1 MHKNS
6 IVNVLGFI
14 LIASAVSACGPK
26 TQPIEISTTPV
37 TKPVLVL
44 PEADPIKNRPVEWI
58 IITRENYEQ
67 VFAKLEREG
76 KSVVLFGVTDTGY
89 ENLALNL
96 NDIRTHIQQKNAIIV
111 AYQNYYIISQD
122 VMNNAVTVK

>member
-14 LIASAVSACGPK
+14 LIASAVSACGSK
-26 TQPIEISTTPV
+26 TQPIEISTAPV
-37 TKPVLVL
+37 NKPVLVL
-44 PEADPIKNRPVEWI
+44 PEADPIKARPVEWI

-76 KSVVLFGVTDTGY
+76 KNVVLFGVTDTGY